1 MNKLTK
7 VGLTALASTM
17 VVASAN
23 AADWS
28 ISGGAS
34 ISYTNISTNSGV
46 NPYSFGD
53 SLTFSAS
60 GDLDGG
66 MSISTSMELDGATMD
81 DRKIAISSD
90 TMGTVSI
97 TSSLTAGGIGRIGDV
112 VPTASEEVYDVTDED
127 DNGMA
132 STGVSSTNQIGWV
145 SNSFGGITASVGHT
159 SLAKESDTSWT
170 LEYDASEMVDGLSL
184 GYGMADNGT
193 TSENETLYV
202 KYTMGGLTVAYQD
215 STVNYDAAAT
225 ADEDATHIGASFAVN
240 ENLSLSVG
248 RHDVEMGGAA
258 EEESSGVSASYTM
271 GSMTVS
277 GFSNKTDNTAGVS
290 GTNNSSAGVTVSFSF

>member
-34 ISYTNISTNSGV
+34 VSYTNVSTDSGV

-66 MSISTSMELDGATMD
+66 MSISTSMEIDGSAMD

-97 TSSLTAGGIGRIGDV
+97 TSSLTAGGIGRISDM
-112 VPTASEEVYDVTDED
+112 VPTASEEVYDVVDAD

-145 SNSFGGITASVGHT
+145 SNDLGGMTVSVGHT

-170 LEYDASEMVDGLSL
+170 LQYDASSMVDGLSL

-202 KYTMGGLTVAYQD
+202 KYTMGGLTLAWQD
-215 STVNYDAAAT
+215 STVKYDAAGT
-225 ADEDATHIGASFAVN
+225 SDEDATHIGASFAVN
-240 ENLSLSVG
+240 ENLSVSVG
-248 RHDVEMGGAA
+248 RHDVEMGGAS
-258 EEESSGVSASYTM
+258 EEESQGISASYTM

-277 GFSNKTDNTAGVS
+277 GFANSTDNIAGSS
-290 GTNNSSAGVTVSFSF
+290 GTNASASGVTVSFSF